1 MLINLF
7 AIGVRVRVG
16 YPWIADPET
25 DENIEAGRKPKLSAQ
40 STQPEVLV
48 APPIYQLSVILAR
61 PGGKITF
68 VERLWS
74 TLKLF
79 AAK

>member
-7 AIGVRVRVG
+7 AIGVPVRVG

-25 DENIEAGRKPKLSAQ
+25 DKHIEAGRKPKLSAQ
-40 STQPEVLV
+40 STQPYVPV

-68 VERLWS
+68 AARLWG
-74 TLKLF
+74 TLILF
-79 AAK
+79 AAT